1 MNAIAVLEFL
11 SINPVYGG
19 INIRNFAHV
28 ELLLL
33 IAMIV

>member
-11 SINPVYGG
+11 SIKTVYGG
-19 INIRNFAHV
+19 INIKEFAHV